1 MTVALTRK
9 TARVGALL
17 DCGLHQVDQIAVS
30 VFEQNGGD
38 EVRAA
43 REETRE
49 SFANGVCT
57 ECAEGTGFTEK
68 KERSRIQI
76 ISPGFDFVEAGGT
89 RRV

>member
-1 MTVALTRK
+1 LTVALTRK

-49 SFANGVCT
+49 SFANGVYT
-57 ECAEGTGFTEK
+57 ECADGTELTEK
-68 KERSRIQI
+68 K
-76 ISPGFDFVEAGGT
+76 
-89 RRV
+89 